1 MKTPLEIVQL
11 MLANDAFS
19 NWMNLEVLT
28 IEEGSCVLEM
38 KVKPEMMNGFN
49 ITHGG
54 ISYSLSDSAL
64 AFAANSR
71 GSKCVSLETSISHL
85 RPTKVNDTLQA
96 VAIEKYRGKTVGIYE
111 VNIYNQD
118 KKIISIFKG
127 TVHISN
133 EIW

>member
-11 MLANDAFS
+11 MLENDAFS
-19 NWMNLEVLT
+19 NWMNLEVLM

-85 RPTKVNDTLQA
+85 RPTKVNDILQA